1 MHGLHL
7 SEKNNLSFKQICDKK
22 AVVIQYDHRD
32 IDIDIEVYD
41 NKLVKRSN
49 DDPGGYWP
57 WKGPSVKM
65 PDYRRT
71 DTVGETEL
79 ISTFIERSNITDVTW
94 VPIGNVSILANVLI
108 MKAPCYVNSAYCVAP
123 NRYDPRYIW
132 TAPKQQGLNM

>member
-1 MHGLHL
+1 MSH
-7 SEKNNLSFKQICDKK
+7 KNNLSFKQICDKK
-22 AVVIQYDHRD
+22 GIVIAYANDPLYSD
-32 IDIDIEVYD
+32 VEVSD
-41 NKLVKRSN
+41 NKLVKRFN

-94 VPIGNVSILANVLI
+94 VPFGYAADVMI
-108 MKAPCYVNSAYCVAP
+108 MYAPCYVNSAYCVAP

-132 TAPKQQGLNM
+132 TAPKQQKGLNL